1 MNRGY
6 VKKCLAVILTTMLLV
21 GNMTTAFA
29 NENISEEDIV
39 TGENNISENSESDE
53 IEKGNTGVE
62 EPGAEIK
69 DYKMQS
75 EFEKGIKENSWR
87 YQDGQP
93 IDSSS
98 GDRSLNY
105 KAYHENATRQGIDVS
120 QWQGVIDWEQVKASG
135 IDFAII
141 RCGYG
146 KNYSEQDDL
155 YWQRNVSECERLGI
169 PYGVYIYSYATD
181 IASAKSEAEHVLRL
195 IEGHN
200 LSYPVYFDME
210 DNSTLNSDLAAIA
223 ETFCTTVSNAGYP
236 VGVYANLYWW
246 NTYLTDARFS
256 QWYRWVAQYNSSC
269 DYAGN
274 YSIWQYSSKGSVPG
288 ISGNVDMNYLIG
300 YPKDHGEGG
309 YTGPYTDIIGNEW
322 FLSAVEFVTEA
333 GVMDGLSEDRF
344 GAYEN
349 LTRGQLVTSLWQMAG
364 EPTTEYIQKFPDVPD
379 GESYTQAVL
388 WASQN
393 GIVGGYSN
401 GYFGPDD
408 SITREQLA
416 TVICAYAE
424 YRGCVTDNRAD
435 ISGYQ
440 DASQVSDFAQEAMGW
455 IVQTGLIQGKS
466 NNTLLDPQGVTTRAE
481 CAVIIE
487 RFMEPFADV
496 KYSDWY
502 GENVSLVYLSS
513 LMTGTS
519 DSIFSAGD
527 TLARAQFATIVYRL
541 AGEPDVTFNGVFP
554 DVLEGAWY
562 ADAVTWA
569 NENGII
575 TGYGATGNFGPG
587 DFINREQ
594 LATMLYRYAQ
604 TQGYNVEDKADLS
617 GYPDYR
623 YVNDFAQEAMQ
634 WCVAKGIITGD
645 NGNLSPQKSA
655 SRAECAT
662 MVMRFLRAIK

>member
-21 GNMTTAFA
+21 GNMATAFA
-29 NENISEEDIV
+29 NENISEEAIV
-39 TGENNISENSESDE
+39 TGENNISENSEADE

-62 EPGAEIK
+62 EPGAETE

-146 KNYSEQDDL
+146 KNYSEQDDP

-223 ETFCTTVSNAGYP
+223 ETFCKTVSNAGYP

-300 YPKDHGEGG
+300 YPRDHGEGG
-309 YTGPYTDIIGNEW
+309 YGGPYTDIIGNEW
-322 FLSAVEFVTEA
+322 FLSSVEFVTEA

-364 EPTTEYIQKFPDVPD
+364 EPATEYTEIFPDVPD

-424 YRGCVTDNRAD
+424 YRGCVTSNRAD

-440 DASQVSDFAQEAMGW
+440 DASWVSDFAQDAMGW

-541 AGEPDVTFNGVFP
+541 AGEPDVTFNSVFP
-554 DVLEGAWY
+554 DVPEGEWY
-562 ADAVTWA
+562 ADAVIWA

-575 TGYGATGNFGPG
+575 TGYGTTGDFGPG

>member
-6 VKKCLAVILTTMLLV
+6 VKKCLTVILTTILLV

-62 EPGAEIK
+62 EPDAEIE

-98 GDRSLNY
+98 SDRSLNY

-120 QWQGVIDWEQVKASG
+120 EHNGVINWEQVKASG

-146 KNYSEQDDL
+146 MDFSTQDDL
-155 YWQRNVSECERLGI
+155 QWQRNVSECERLGI

-181 IASAKSEAEHVLRL
+181 TARAKSEAEHVLRL
-195 IEGHN
+195 VRGHN

-288 ISGNVDMNYLIG
+288 ISGEVDMNYLIG

-309 YTGPYTDIIGNEW
+309 YAGPYTDIIGNEW
-322 FLSAVEFVTEA
+322 FLSSVEFVTEA

-364 EPTTEYIQKFPDVPD
+364 EPAIEYTQKFPDVPD

-401 GYFGPDD
+401 GYFGPNDN
-408 SITREQLA
+408 ITREQLA
-416 TVICAYAE
+416 KVTYAYAE
-424 YRGCVTDNRAD
+424 YKGCVTSNRAD

-440 DASQVSDFAQEAMGW
+440 DASQVSDFALEAMEW
-455 IVQTGLIQGKS
+455 IVATGLIQGKS

-487 RFMEPFADV
+487 RFMEPFEDV

-519 DSIFSAGD
+519 DSIFSPGD
-527 TLARAQFATIVYRL
+527 TLARAQFAIIVYRL
-541 AGEPDVTFNGVFP
+541 AGEASVTFNNVFP
-554 DVLEGAWY
+554 DVPEGAWY
-562 ADAVTWA
+562 TDAVIWA
-569 NENGII
+569 NKNGII
-575 TGYGATGNFGPG
+575 TGYETTGKFGPG
-587 DFINREQ
+587 DPINREQ

-604 TQGYNVEDKADLS
+604 IQGYNVDDKADIS
-617 GYPDYR
+617 GYPDWG

-662 MVMRFLRAIK
+662 MIMRFLQIIK

>member
-6 VKKCLAVILTTMLLV
+6 VKKCFTVILTTILLV

-29 NENISEEDIV
+29 NENISEEDLV

-62 EPGAEIK
+62 EPGAEIE

-98 GDRSLNY
+98 SDRSLNY

-269 DYAGN
+269 DYAGD

-288 ISGNVDMNYLIG
+288 ISGEVDMNYLIG

-309 YTGPYTDIIGNEW
+309 YAGPYTDIIGNEW
-322 FLSAVEFVTEA
+322 FLSSVEFVTEA

-364 EPTTEYIQKFPDVPD
+364 EPAIEYTQKFPDVPD

-401 GYFGPDD
+401 GYFGPNDN
-408 SITREQLA
+408 ITREQLA
-416 TVICAYAE
+416 KVTYAYAE
-424 YRGCVTDNRAD
+424 YKGCVTSNRAD

-440 DASQVSDFAQEAMGW
+440 DASQVSDFALEAMEW
-455 IVQTGLIQGKS
+455 IVATGLIQGKS

-541 AGEPDVTFNGVFP
+541 AGEASVTFNNVFP
-554 DVLEGAWY
+554 DVPEGAWY
-562 ADAVTWA
+562 TDAVIWA
-569 NENGII
+569 NKNGII
-575 TGYGATGNFGPG
+575 TGYETTGKFGPG
-587 DFINREQ
+587 DPINREQ

-604 TQGYNVEDKADLS
+604 IQGYNVDDKADIS
-617 GYPDYR
+617 GYPDWG

-662 MVMRFLRAIK
+662 MIMRFLQIIK

>member
-6 VKKCLAVILTTMLLV
+6 VKKCLTVILTTILLV

-29 NENISEEDIV
+29 NENISEEDLV

-62 EPGAEIK
+62 EQGAEIE

-98 GDRSLNY
+98 SDRSLNY

-269 DYAGN
+269 DYAGD

-288 ISGNVDMNYLIG
+288 ISGEVDMNYLIG

-309 YTGPYTDIIGNEW
+309 YAGPYTDIIGNEW
-322 FLSAVEFVTEA
+322 FLSSVEFVTEA

-364 EPTTEYIQKFPDVPD
+364 EPAIEYTQKFPDVPD

-401 GYFGPDD
+401 GYFGPNDN
-408 SITREQLA
+408 ITREQLA
-416 TVICAYAE
+416 KVTYAYAE
-424 YRGCVTDNRAD
+424 YKGCVTSNRAD

-440 DASQVSDFAQEAMGW
+440 DASQVSDFALEAMEW
-455 IVQTGLIQGKS
+455 IVATGLIQGKS

-541 AGEPDVTFNGVFP
+541 AGEASVTFNNVFP
-554 DVLEGAWY
+554 DVPEGAWY
-562 ADAVTWA
+562 TDAVIWA
-569 NENGII
+569 NKNGII
-575 TGYGATGNFGPG
+575 TGYETTGKFGPG
-587 DFINREQ
+587 DPINREQ

-604 TQGYNVEDKADLS
+604 IQGYNVDDKADIS
-617 GYPDYR
+617 GYPDWG

-662 MVMRFLRAIK
+662 MIMRFLQIIK

>member
-1 MNRGY
+1 M
-6 VKKCLAVILTTMLLV
+6 
-21 GNMTTAFA
+21 
-29 NENISEEDIV
+29 
-39 TGENNISENSESDE
+39 
-53 IEKGNTGVE
+53 
-62 EPGAEIK
+62 
-69 DYKMQS
+69 
-75 EFEKGIKENSWR
+75 
-87 YQDGQP
+87 
-93 IDSSS
+93 
-98 GDRSLNY
+98 
-105 KAYHENATRQGIDVS
+105 
-120 QWQGVIDWEQVKASG
+120 
-135 IDFAII
+135 
-141 RCGYG
+141 
-146 KNYSEQDDL
+146 
-155 YWQRNVSECERLGI
+155 
-169 PYGVYIYSYATD
+169 
-181 IASAKSEAEHVLRL
+181 
-195 IEGHN
+195 
-200 LSYPVYFDME
+200 
-210 DNSTLNSDLAAIA
+210 
-223 ETFCTTVSNAGYP
+223 
-236 VGVYANLYWW
+236 
-246 NTYLTDARFS
+246 
-256 QWYRWVAQYNSSC
+256 
-269 DYAGN
+269 
-274 YSIWQYSSKGSVPG
+274 
-288 ISGNVDMNYLIG
+288 
-300 YPKDHGEGG
+300 
-309 YTGPYTDIIGNEW
+309 
-322 FLSAVEFVTEA
+322 
-333 GVMDGLSEDRF
+333 
-344 GAYEN
+344 
-349 LTRGQLVTSLWQMAG
+349 
-364 EPTTEYIQKFPDVPD
+364 
-379 GESYTQAVL
+379 
-388 WASQN
+388 
-393 GIVGGYSN
+393 
-401 GYFGPDD
+401 
-408 SITREQLA
+408 
-416 TVICAYAE
+416 
-424 YRGCVTDNRAD
+424 TDNRAD

-554 DVLEGAWY
+554 DVPEGEWY
-562 ADAVTWA
+562 ADAVIWA

-575 TGYGATGNFGPG
+575 TGYGTTGDFGPG

>member
-1 MNRGY
+1 MRQRRMM
-6 VKKCLAVILTTMLLV
+6 KWLARVLLV
-21 GNMTTAFA
+21 VLLMSNAA
-29 NENISEEDIV
+29 NVSASETGGEDHNNAEEVSQSEEADAN
-39 TGENNISENSESDE
+39 TGEAEEESLKSEYE
-53 IEKGNTGVE
+53 IG
-62 EPGAEIK
+62 
-69 DYKMQS
+69 M
-75 EFEKGIKENSWR
+75 KENSWR
-87 YQDGQP
+87 YRDGQP
-93 IDSSS
+93 IEGPS
-98 GDRSLNY
+98 GDRSLNDE
-105 KAYHENATRQGIDVS
+105 AYHENATRKGIDVS
-120 QWQGVIDWEQVKASG
+120 EHNGVIDWAQVKASG
-135 IDFAII
+135 IDFVII

-146 KNYSEQDDL
+146 MDYSKQDDL

-181 IASAKSEAEHVLRL
+181 TVRAKSEAEHVLRL
-195 IEGHN
+195 VQGHN
-200 LSYPVYFDME
+200 LSYPIFFDME
-210 DNSTLNSDLAAIA
+210 DKSTENLSNGQLAEIA
-223 ETFCTTVSNAGYP
+223 DTFCSAITDAGYP
-236 VGVYANLYWW
+236 VGVYANLNWW
-246 NTYLTDARFS
+246 YTKLTDSRFS
-256 QWYRWVAQYNSSC
+256 QWYRWVAQWNSTC
-269 DYAGN
+269 TYTGDYTL
-274 YSIWQYSSKGSVPG
+274 WQYSDVGSVPG

-364 EPTTEYIQKFPDVPD
+364 EPATEYTQKFPDVPD

-401 GYFGPDD
+401 GYFGPNDN
-408 SITREQLA
+408 ITREQLA
-416 TVICAYAE
+416 KVIYAYAE
-424 YRGCVTDNRAD
+424 YKGCVTSNRAD

-440 DASQVSDFAQEAMGW
+440 DASLVSDFAQEAMGW

-562 ADAVTWA
+562 ADAVIWA

-575 TGYGATGNFGPG
+575 TGYGTTGDFGPG

>member
-6 VKKCLAVILTTMLLV
+6 VKKCLTVILTTILLV

-62 EPGAEIK
+62 EPDAEIE

-98 GDRSLNY
+98 SDRSLNY

-195 IEGHN
+195 IAGHN

-288 ISGNVDMNYLIG
+288 ISGEVDMNYLIG

-309 YTGPYTDIIGNEW
+309 YAGPYTDIIGNEW
-322 FLSAVEFVTEA
+322 FLSSVEFVTEA

-364 EPTTEYIQKFPDVPD
+364 EPATEYTQKFPDVPD

-401 GYFGPDD
+401 GYFGPNDN
-408 SITREQLA
+408 ITREQLA
-416 TVICAYAE
+416 KVIYAYAE
-424 YRGCVTDNRAD
+424 YKGCVTSNRAD

-440 DASQVSDFAQEAMGW
+440 DASLVSDFAQEAMGW

-541 AGEPDVTFNGVFP
+541 AGEPDVTFNSVFP
-554 DVLEGAWY
+554 DVPEGEWY

-575 TGYGATGNFGPG
+575 TGYGTTGDFGPG

-604 TQGYNVEDKADLS
+604 TQGYNVDDKADLS

-623 YVNDFAQEAMQ
+623 YVNDFAREAMQ

>member
-1 MNRGY
+1 MR
-6 VKKCLAVILTTMLLV
+6 KRRMMKWLARVLVVVLLMS
-21 GNMTTAFA
+21 NAA
-29 NENISEEDIV
+29 NVSASETGGEDYNNAEEVSQSEEADAN
-39 TGENNISENSESDE
+39 TGEAEEENLKSEYEM
-53 IEKGNTGVE
+53 G
-62 EPGAEIK
+62 
-69 DYKMQS
+69 M
-75 EFEKGIKENSWR
+75 KENSWR

-93 IDSSS
+93 IESSS
-98 GDRSLNY
+98 GDRSLNDE
-105 KAYHENATRQGIDVS
+105 AYHENATRKGIDVS
-120 QWQGVIDWEQVKASG
+120 EHNGVIDWAQVKASG

-146 KNYSEQDDL
+146 MDYSNQDDL

-169 PYGVYIYSYATD
+169 PYGVYIYSYATNTVR
-181 IASAKSEAEHVLRL
+181 AKSEAEHVLRL
-195 IEGHN
+195 VQGHN
-200 LSYPVYFDME
+200 LSYPIFFDME
-210 DNSTLNSDLAAIA
+210 DDSTAELSNGQLAEIA
-223 ETFCTTVSNAGYP
+223 DTFCSAITDAGYP
-236 VGVYANLYWW
+236 VGIYANLNWW
-246 NTYLTDARFS
+246 NTKLTDSRFS
-256 QWYRWVAQYNSSC
+256 QWYRWVAQWNSTC
-269 DYAGN
+269 TYTGDYTL
-274 YSIWQYSSKGSVPG
+274 WQYSSAGSVPG
-288 ISGNVDMNYLIG
+288 ISGEVDMNYLIG

-309 YTGPYTDIIGNEW
+309 YAGPYTDIIGNEW
-322 FLSAVEFVTEA
+322 FLSSVEFVTEA

-364 EPTTEYIQKFPDVPD
+364 EPATEYTQKFPDVPD

-401 GYFGPDD
+401 GYFGPNDN
-408 SITREQLA
+408 ITREQLA
-416 TVICAYAE
+416 KVIYAYAE
-424 YRGCVTDNRAD
+424 YKGCVTSNRAD

-440 DASQVSDFAQEAMGW
+440 DASLVSDFAQEAMGW

-541 AGEPDVTFNGVFP
+541 AGEASVTFNNVFP
-554 DVLEGAWY
+554 DVPEGAWY
-562 ADAVTWA
+562 TDAVIWA
-569 NENGII
+569 NKNGII
-575 TGYGATGNFGPG
+575 TGYETTGKFGPG
-587 DFINREQ
+587 DPINREQ

-604 TQGYNVEDKADLS
+604 IQGYNVDDKADIS
-617 GYPDYR
+617 GYPDWG

-634 WCVAKGIITGD
+634 WCVAKGVITGD

-662 MVMRFLRAIK
+662 MIMRFLQIIK